1 MKAATL
7 LALAGLAAA
16 AAPARADD
24 PGIDRARSLTARGR
38 ELHDKGDYRGAIAV
52 FQEAYVL
59 APRPG
64 LLFNLAQAYR
74 LEGNC
79 DAAELMYRRYLAA
92 SPSREERTIAESHLA
107 AVARCARRGV
117 AVADPRVPAASGAPH
132 DGRPESPGADRRARG
147 RLVKRIGLGASIGGA
162 AALSVAAYF
171 GARAYS
177 AQEDVE
183 RRYAAGTPWPQLEAT
198 HARGERDAETARW
211 VGIGGAATAAT
222 GLALFFFGRHAEHT
236 APIAI
241 VPAGRGAR
249 IGVAWAF

>member
-1 MKAATL
+1 MKAAAL

-38 ELHDKGDYRGAIAV
+38 DLHDKGDYRGAIAAYK
-52 FQEAYVL
+52 EAYVL

-64 LLFNLAQAYR
+64 ILFNLAQAYR
-74 LEGNC
+74 LEGDC
-79 DAAELMYRRYLAA
+79 DDAELMYRRYLAA
-92 SPSREERTIAESHLA
+92 SPSREERTIAEGHLA
-107 AVARCARRGV
+107 TVVRCARRGV
-117 AVADPRVPAASGAPH
+117 ATADPTPAVSGASH
-132 DGRPESPGADRRARG
+132 DGRPESPGDDRRARG
-147 RLVKRIGLGASIGGA
+147 RLVKRLGLGASIGGA

-211 VGIGGAATAAT
+211 VGIGGAVTAAT
-222 GLALFFFGRHAEHT
+222 GLALFFFGRHTERT